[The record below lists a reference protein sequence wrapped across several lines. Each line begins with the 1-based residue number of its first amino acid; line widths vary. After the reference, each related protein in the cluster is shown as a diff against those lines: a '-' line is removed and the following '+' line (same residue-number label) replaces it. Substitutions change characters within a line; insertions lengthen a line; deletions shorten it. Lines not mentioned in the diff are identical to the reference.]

1 MKRPISLSLLVAA
14 IAAVGV
20 GAVVFTQAKASDY
33 PPAVQ
38 HLIDQGVEVE
48 ATFDA
53 PGNLTGYAGRAG
65 GQPIVLYAT
74 EDREHVLIGN
84 MLNAEGH
91 NLTSAQLDRYLP
103 EPDIDSA
110 WAELEQ
116 ATWIAEGG
124 EQPQRI
130 VYVFDD
136 PNCPFCKAL
145 WEASQAYLDD
155 DVQVRHIMVA
165 MVHPTSMGKAAR
177 MLAADDQHAAF
188 VEHQENGSQ
197 PLAEIPANVRAEI
210 EANNAL
216 MQSLGAHATPAM
228 FYKDPD
234 GKVRQIMGVPDAT
247 KLTEEVFQKQPRG

>member
-1 MKRPISLSLLVAA
+1 MKSLISFSLVSVAAVAVAALVAVA
-14 IAAVGV
+14 G
-20 GAVVFTQAKASDY
+20 ASDY
-33 PPAVQ
+33 PVPVQ
-38 HLIDQGVEVE
+38 NLIDQGVEVE

-53 PGNLTGYAGRAG
+53 PGGLTGYAGRVN

-74 EDREHVLIGN
+74 EDGEQVIVGN
-84 MLNAEGH
+84 MLDANG
-91 NLTSAQLDRYLP
+91 NSLTSAQLDRYLP
-103 EPDIDSA
+103 EPEFDSA

-124 EQPQRI
+124 TKPERI

-145 WEASQAYLDD
+145 WEASQPYLDD
-155 DVQVRHIMVA
+155 EVQIRHIMVA
-165 MVHPTSMGKAAR
+165 VLHPTSMGKAAR

-188 VEHQENGSQ
+188 IEHQKNDSQ
-197 PLAEIPANVRAEI
+197 PLAEIPPQVRRQI

-216 MQSLGAHATPAM
+216 MRSLGSQATPTV

-234 GKVRQIMGVPDAT
+234 GKVRQIMGVPNAT
-247 KLTEEVFQKQPRG
+247 KLTEEVFQKQPRT